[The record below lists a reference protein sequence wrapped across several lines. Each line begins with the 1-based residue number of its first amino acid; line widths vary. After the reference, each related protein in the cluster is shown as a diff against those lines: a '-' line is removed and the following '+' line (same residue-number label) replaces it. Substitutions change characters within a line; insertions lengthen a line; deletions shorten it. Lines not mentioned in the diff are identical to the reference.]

1 MTRAIK
7 ATFLL
12 VVIALMA
19 AALFLLIN
27 GLIPAPI
34 AAAIGLTA
42 FAVMVLVGLM

>member
-34 AAAIGLTA
+34 AFALALALFVA
-42 FAVMVLVGLM
+42 FVLINSI